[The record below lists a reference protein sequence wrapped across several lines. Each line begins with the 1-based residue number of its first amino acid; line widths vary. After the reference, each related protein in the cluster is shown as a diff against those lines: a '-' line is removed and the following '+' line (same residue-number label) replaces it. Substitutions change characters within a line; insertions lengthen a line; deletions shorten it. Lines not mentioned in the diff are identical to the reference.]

1 MRILLVEDQL
11 DIAEPIIRCLRRDF
25 PVDHATTCTEA
36 RLLLDLH
43 TYDLLIIDIGLP
55 DGSGADICREKLE
68 KKLPGFTIILSGDFS
83 EQSKVFHLENFAD
96 DYIAKPFSL
105 AELRTRV
112 TKFSKRLTEITPTTI
127 AGNGLVLQRSHKQA
141 FIHGKSINLR
151 RKEFEVLAVLDRYI
165 EKPVLKSA
173 LLEEVWDEQNEP
185 FSNTIDA
192 HICAL
197 RKAIRKVS
205 SDYTIQTIRGIGYQ
219 LTQQHARS
227 HPKLHSRN
235 QG

>member
-11 DIAEPIIRCLRRDF
+11 DIAGPIIRCLRRDF
-25 PVDHATTCTEA
+25 PVDHATTCVDA
-36 RLLLDLH
+36 RLLLDIH
-43 TYDLLIIDIGLP
+43 TYDLLIIDLGLP
-55 DGSGADICREKLE
+55 DGSGTEICKEKLE
-68 KKLPGFTIILSGDFS
+68 RQLPGFTIILSGDFS
-83 EQSKVFHLENFAD
+83 EQSIVFHLENFAD

-112 TKFSKRLTEITPTTI
+112 KNFSKRLSEVSLTPHLEE
-127 AGNGLVLQRSHKQA
+127 GLVLQRLHKQA
-141 FIHGKSINLR
+141 FIHGKPIQLR
-151 RKEFEVLAVLDRYI
+151 RKEFELLSVLDKYI

-197 RKAIRKVS
+197 RKALRKVS

-219 LTQQHARS
+219 LTQQHAGS

-235 QG
+235 